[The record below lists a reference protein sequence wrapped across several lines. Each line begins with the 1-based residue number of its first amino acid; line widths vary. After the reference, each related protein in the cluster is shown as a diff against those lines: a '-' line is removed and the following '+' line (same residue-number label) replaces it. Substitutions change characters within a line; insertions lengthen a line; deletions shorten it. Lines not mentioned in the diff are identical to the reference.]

1 MLLEQLSIFLENRA
15 GRMIE
20 VTRVLAESNINIL
33 AMSLADTADFGI
45 LRLVVDDS
53 EKAKRVLGEKG
64 FTVGRTSVVAVR
76 VNNEPGGLN
85 RVLEII
91 QKASINVEYL
101 YAYTQQ
107 GAGGQAVI
115 VFRFDRNEQALEAL
129 MRGNIPVLSM
139 KGMLA
144 EPLPKTRTYEKSQGG
159 PQSGPPW
166 LVKTFPADARKKE
179 TAGNPMTSWQGDACG
194 MPASVTASQKDDEK
208 PGHEP
213 YGHGEDPGIDGA
225 AEEKPPD
232 EDEKGNSLAYPRED
246 QKAKRFEEP
255 VA

>member
-20 VTRVLAESNINIL
+20 VTRVLAESHINIL

-107 GAGGQAVI
+107 GTGGQAVI

-144 EPLPKTRTYEKSQGG
+144 
-159 PQSGPPW
+159 
-166 LVKTFPADARKKE
+166 
-179 TAGNPMTSWQGDACG
+179 
-194 MPASVTASQKDDEK
+194 
-208 PGHEP
+208 
-213 YGHGEDPGIDGA
+213 
-225 AEEKPPD
+225 
-232 EDEKGNSLAYPRED
+232 
-246 QKAKRFEEP
+246 
-255 VA
+255 

>member
-144 EPLPKTRTYEKSQGG
+144 
-159 PQSGPPW
+159 
-166 LVKTFPADARKKE
+166 
-179 TAGNPMTSWQGDACG
+179 
-194 MPASVTASQKDDEK
+194 
-208 PGHEP
+208 
-213 YGHGEDPGIDGA
+213 
-225 AEEKPPD
+225 
-232 EDEKGNSLAYPRED
+232 
-246 QKAKRFEEP
+246 
-255 VA
+255 